1 MNSFSTASERTS
13 VCEDRPMASRVV
25 AVIGQGAPD
34 RGPEA
39 DAARDV
45 GRLLAEAGAT
55 VVTGGLGGVMAA
67 AGAGARGAGGRVTAI
82 VPGTDRAA
90 AHPADAVVC
99 SGVGEA
105 RDLAVVASADA
116 VIAVGGGWGT
126 LAEIGLARKLGRP
139 VVLLSSWRIAAPG
152 AAGGA
157 PACPTAPSAE
167 DAVRMAL
174 EAAR

>member
-1 MNSFSTASERTS
+1 M
-13 VCEDRPMASRVV
+13 SRAI

-34 RGPEA
+34 DGQAA
-39 DAARDV
+39 DAARSV
-45 GRLLAEAGAT
+45 GRLLAQAGAT

-67 AGAGARGAGGRVTAI
+67 AGGGARAAGGRVTAI
-82 VPGTDRAA
+82 LPGTDRRAA
-90 AHPADAVVC
+90 READAVVC

-139 VVLLSSWRIAAPG
+139 VVLLESWSIAEPG
-152 AAGGA
+152 APPGA
-157 PACPTAPSAE
+157 SACPTAADPEA
-167 DAVRMAL
+167 AVRMAL

>member
-1 MNSFSTASERTS
+1 MPRRAI
-13 VCEDRPMASRVV
+13 

-34 RGPEA
+34 EGAAA
-39 DAARDV
+39 DAALAAA
-45 GRLLAEAGAT
+45 RLLAQAGAT

-67 AGAGARGAGGRVTAI
+67 AGGGARAAGGSVTAI
-82 VPGTDRAA
+82 LPGTDRAA
-90 AHPADAVVC
+90 AHEADVVVC

-139 VVLLSSWRIAAPG
+139 VVLLESWSIAEPG
-152 AAGGA
+152 AA
-157 PACPTAPSAE
+157 PESSACPTAASPEA
-167 DAVRMAL
+167 AVCMAL

>member
-1 MNSFSTASERTS
+1 MPRRAI
-13 VCEDRPMASRVV
+13 

-34 RGPEA
+34 EGAAA
-39 DAARDV
+39 DAARAV
-45 GRLLAEAGAT
+45 GRLLAQAGAT

-67 AGAGARGAGGRVTAI
+67 AGGGARAAGGSVTAI
-82 VPGTDRAA
+82 LPGTDRAA
-90 AHPADAVVC
+90 AHEADVVVC

-139 VVLLSSWRIAAPG
+139 VVLLESWSIAEPGAAPG
-152 AAGGA
+152 SS
-157 PACPTAPSAE
+157 ACPTAASPEA
-167 DAVRMAL
+167 AVCMAL

>member
-1 MNSFSTASERTS
+1 M
-13 VCEDRPMASRVV
+13 SRAI

-34 RGPEA
+34 GGPAA
-39 DAARDV
+39 DAARSV
-45 GRLLAEAGAT
+45 GRLLAQAGAT

-67 AGAGARGAGGRVTAI
+67 AGSGARAAGGRVTAI
-82 VPGTDRAA
+82 LPGIDRRAA
-90 AHPADAVVC
+90 READTVVC

-139 VVLLSSWRIAAPG
+139 VVLLGSWNIAEPG
-152 AAGGA
+152 APPGA
-157 PACPTAPSAE
+157 SACPTAASPEA
-167 DAVRMAL
+167 AVRMAL

>member
-1 MNSFSTASERTS
+1 MPRRAI
-13 VCEDRPMASRVV
+13 

-34 RGPEA
+34 EGAAA
-39 DAARDV
+39 DAARAV
-45 GRLLAEAGAT
+45 GRLLAQAGAT

-67 AGAGARGAGGRVTAI
+67 AGGPGAAGGSVTAI
-82 VPGTDRAA
+82 LPGTDRAA
-90 AHPADAVVC
+90 AREADAVVC

-139 VVLLSSWRIAAPG
+139 VVLLGSWSIAEPGAAPG
-152 AAGGA
+152 AS
-157 PACPTAPSAE
+157 ACPTAASPEA
-167 DAVRMAL
+167 AVHMAL

>member
-1 MNSFSTASERTS
+1 MERRTI
-13 VCEDRPMASRVV
+13 AVV
-25 AVIGQGAPD
+25 GQGTPD
-34 RGPEA
+34 GGPA
-39 DAARDV
+39 AAAARDV

-67 AGAGARGAGGRVTAI
+67 AGAGARSAGGRVTAI
-82 VPGTDRAA
+82 LPGTDRSA

-99 SGVGEA
+99 TGTGEA

-139 VVLLSSWRIAAPG
+139 VVLLASWRVSEPG
-152 AAGGA
+152 APDGA
-157 PACPTAPSAE
+157 SACPTAASPEA
-167 DAVRMAL
+167 AVRLAL
-174 EAAR
+174 GAAR

>member
-1 MNSFSTASERTS
+1 MPRRAI
-13 VCEDRPMASRVV
+13 
-25 AVIGQGAPD
+25 AVIGQGAPEE
-34 RGPEA
+34 GAAA
-39 DAARDV
+39 DAARAV
-45 GRLLAEAGAT
+45 GRLLAQAGAT

-67 AGAGARGAGGRVTAI
+67 AGGGARAGGGSVTAI
-82 VPGTDRAA
+82 LPGTDRAA
-90 AHPADAVVC
+90 AHEADVVVC

-139 VVLLSSWRIAAPG
+139 VVLLESWSIAEPGAAPG
-152 AAGGA
+152 SS
-157 PACPTAPSAE
+157 ACPTAASPEA
-167 DAVRMAL
+167 AVRMAL

>member
-1 MNSFSTASERTS
+1 MPLAI
-13 VCEDRPMASRVV
+13 

-34 RGPEA
+34 EGA
-39 DAARDV
+39 AAGAARSV

-55 VVTGGLGGVMAA
+55 VVTGGLGGVRAA
-67 AGAGARGAGGRVTAI
+67 AGGGARAAGGRVIA
-82 VPGTDRAA
+82 VLPGTERREARE
-90 AHPADAVVC
+90 ADAVVC

-139 VVLLSSWRIAAPG
+139 VVLLASWSIAEPG
-152 AAGGA
+152 APAGA
-157 PACPTAPSAE
+157 SACPTAASPEA
-167 DAVRMAL
+167 AVRMAL

>member
-1 MNSFSTASERTS
+1 MPRAI
-13 VCEDRPMASRVV
+13 
-25 AVIGQGAPD
+25 AVIGQSAPD
-34 RGPEA
+34 EGAAA
-39 DAARDV
+39 DAARSV

-67 AGAGARGAGGRVTAI
+67 AGGGARAAGGRVTAI
-82 VPGTDRAA
+82 LPGTDRREARE
-90 AHPADAVVC
+90 ADAVVC

-105 RDLAVVASADA
+105 RNLAVVASADA

-139 VVLLSSWRIAAPG
+139 VVLLASWSIAEPG
-152 AAGGA
+152 APPGA
-157 PACPTAPSAE
+157 TACPTAASPEA
-167 DAVRMAL
+167 AVRMAL

>member
-1 MNSFSTASERTS
+1 M
-13 VCEDRPMASRVV
+13 SRAI

-34 RGPEA
+34 GGPAA
-39 DAARDV
+39 DAARSV
-45 GRLLAEAGAT
+45 GRLLAQAGAT

-67 AGAGARGAGGRVTAI
+67 AGGGARAAGGRVTAI
-82 VPGTDRAA
+82 LPGTDRRAVRE
-90 AHPADAVVC
+90 ADTVVC

-139 VVLLSSWRIAAPG
+139 VVLLGSWSIAEPG
-152 AAGGA
+152 APPGA
-157 PACPTAPSAE
+157 SACPTAASPEA
-167 DAVRMAL
+167 AVRMAL

>member
-1 MNSFSTASERTS
+1 MPRRAI
-13 VCEDRPMASRVV
+13 

-34 RGPEA
+34 EGAAA
-39 DAARDV
+39 DAARAV
-45 GRLLAEAGAT
+45 GRLLAQAGAT

-67 AGAGARGAGGRVTAI
+67 AGGGARAAGGSVTAI
-82 VPGTDRAA
+82 LPGTDRAA
-90 AHPADAVVC
+90 AREADAVVC

-139 VVLLSSWRIAAPG
+139 VVLLGSWSIAEPGAAPG
-152 AAGGA
+152 AS
-157 PACPTAPSAE
+157 ACPTAASPEA
-167 DAVRMAL
+167 AVHMAL

>member
-1 MNSFSTASERTS
+1 M
-13 VCEDRPMASRVV
+13 SRAI

-34 RGPEA
+34 GGPAA
-39 DAARDV
+39 DAARSV
-45 GRLLAEAGAT
+45 GRLLAQAGAT

-67 AGAGARGAGGRVTAI
+67 AGSGARAAGGRVTAI
-82 VPGTDRAA
+82 LPGTDRRAA
-90 AHPADAVVC
+90 READTVVC

-139 VVLLSSWRIAAPG
+139 VVLLGSWSIAEPG
-152 AAGGA
+152 APPGA
-157 PACPTAPSAE
+157 SACPTAASPEA
-167 DAVRMAL
+167 AVRMAL

>member
-1 MNSFSTASERTS
+1 M
-13 VCEDRPMASRVV
+13 SRAI

-34 RGPEA
+34 GGPA
-39 DAARDV
+39 VDAARSV
-45 GRLLAEAGAT
+45 RRLLAQAGAT

-67 AGAGARGAGGRVTAI
+67 AGSGARAAGGRVTAI
-82 VPGTDRAA
+82 LPGTDRRAA
-90 AHPADAVVC
+90 READTVVC

-139 VVLLSSWRIAAPG
+139 VVLLGSWSIAEPG
-152 AAGGA
+152 APPGA
-157 PACPTAPSAE
+157 SSCPTAASPEA
-167 DAVRMAL
+167 AVRMAL

>member
-1 MNSFSTASERTS
+1 RA
-13 VCEDRPMASRVV
+13 
-25 AVIGQGAPD
+25 
-34 RGPEA
+34 
-39 DAARDV
+39 V
-45 GRLLAEAGAT
+45 GRLLAQAGAT

-67 AGAGARGAGGRVTAI
+67 AGGGARAAGGSVTAI
-82 VPGTDRAA
+82 LPGTDRAA
-90 AHPADAVVC
+90 AHEADVVVC

-139 VVLLSSWRIAAPG
+139 VVLLESWSIAEPGAAPG
-152 AAGGA
+152 SS
-157 PACPTAPSAE
+157 ACPTAASPEA
-167 DAVRMAL
+167 AVCMAL

>member
-1 MNSFSTASERTS
+1 MTAR
-13 VCEDRPMASRVV
+13 AI

-34 RGPEA
+34 DGPVA
-39 DAARDV
+39 DAARTV

-67 AGAGARGAGGRVTAI
+67 AGRGAREAGGRAVA
-82 VPGTDRAA
+82 VLPGTDRGEARE
-90 AHPADAVVC
+90 ADVVVC

-139 VVLLSSWRIAAPG
+139 VVLLRSWRLEEPEGAPG
-152 AAGGA
+152 AET
-157 PACPTAPSAE
+157 CPRADSPEA
-167 DAVRMAL
+167 AVRLAL